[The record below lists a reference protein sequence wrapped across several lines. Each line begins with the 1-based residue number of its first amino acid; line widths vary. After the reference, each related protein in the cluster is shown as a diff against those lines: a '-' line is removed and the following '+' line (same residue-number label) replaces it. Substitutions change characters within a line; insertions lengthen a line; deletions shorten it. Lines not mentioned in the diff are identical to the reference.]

1 MIEKPSIPNNQ
12 YDPHFWDPWYIKYP
26 RRCFVSTCAWF
37 MDMLVLTLD
46 ALVQFVLLII
56 KQVRDYGVWR
66 TILAWIIFAAIIR
79 EIYLLW

>member
-1 MIEKPSIPNNQ
+1 MIEKPSIPNKQ
-12 YDPHFWDPWYIKYP
+12 YDPHFWDPWFIKWP
-26 RRCFVSTCAWF
+26 RRWLISACAWL
-37 MDMLVLTLD
+37 MEMLVLTLD